1 MNEGEREICNDSA
14 KSHTI
19 KIHKGEKL
27 HHRGMLLKWHESFLS
42 KNFPLGV
49 SEANE
54 GRDMWDGNWNVWWRR
69 KISFLLFC
77 CCCCRKEHSA
87 LSPYV
92 SHVNLEMRWVSE
104 TVGKNSILHKKWWF
118 LKRFKWWNRRERKTR
133 YRAPW
138 TSSCCS
144 TLSHNSIQ
152 LHANNERRIL
162 SKSFLIALAGATA
175 AAQNESINHT
185 RNERKI
191 WVQVV
196 WRQNMKRQLIHENN
210 LFALRCLSRISLPLS
225 LSLFLIPCHISIR
238 ISILSRRAVCVC
250 VYRVHSNCVST
261 CCRQKLKCDVIFFS
275 RGHSSYAW
283 GKYCMK

>member
-1 MNEGEREICNDSA
+1 
-14 KSHTI
+14 
-19 KIHKGEKL
+19 
-27 HHRGMLLKWHESFLS
+27 MLLKWHESFLS

-152 LHANNERRIL
+152 LHANNERRIP

-191 WVQVV
+191 WYESK
-196 WRQNMKRQLIHENN
+196 WCGGKIWNGNWYTKII
-210 LFALRCLSRISLPLS
+210 CLPWDAFLASPSLS
-225 LSLFLIPCHISIR
+225 LSLIPCHISIR
-238 ISILSRRAVCVC
+238 ISILSRAVCVC
-250 VYRVHSNCVST
+250 VYIAYTAIVCPHVVGKSWNVMWF
-261 CCRQKLKCDVIFFS
+261 FFS